1 MRLPRQLKPAATSA
15 AARPRCVPSATPLHA
30 SCTAAAD
37 ALRALVGRATVS
49 QLAALAAKVGA
60 RMEAAGPKA
69 FDIALL
75 HHVYTLRDLPDC
87 RGLFS
92 YLAEKH
98 AAKPATAAATLERL
112 AAILAEII
120 AAKGTL

>member
-1 MRLPRQLKPAATSA
+1 MRPPRQLKPSPATA
-15 AARPRCVPSATPLHA
+15 AARPRCVPPAVPLHA
-30 SCTAAAD
+30 TCIPAAD
-37 ALRALVGRATVS
+37 ALRDLVESATVA
-49 QLAALAAKVGA
+49 QLSALAAKVGA

-87 RGLFS
+87 RGLCS

-98 AAKPATAAATLERL
+98 AARPATAAATIERL
-112 AAILAEII
+112 AAILAEIL
-120 AAKGTL
+120 AAKGAL